1 MKSENSAQLV
11 ILLVLLLI
19 SSSLVRKGRADPLSS
34 TLQPRQRIRP
44 LTLEWLDPV
53 MAIIVVGPVL
63 AHELNLSAWHMLTG
77 LAGISLG
84 IPIGL
89 LRSRV
94 QFVRAVPTSKSVVL
108 TRSRAE
114 YLLVILLAVL
124 RTAENTIRQNHSTL
138 LTLLLAA
145 LLSLPVGESIT
156 RSISITS
163 KYQSSV
169 GESPMHGLSA

>member
-19 SSSLVRKGRADPLSS
+19 SSSLVRKGRTDPLSS

-53 MAIIVVGPVL
+53 MAMIVVGPVL
-63 AHELNLSAWHMLTG
+63 AHELNLNAWHMLAG
-77 LAGISLG
+77 LVGISLG

-124 RTAENTIRQNHSTL
+124 RTAENTIRQNHSIL

-169 GESPMHGLSA
+169 RESPIHGLSA